1 MASIGGLSWCDSQG
15 WGPLN
20 ENGVS
25 LVPCFQNTVLL
36 GLPAVAASIVF
47 LLRATYLRRHGIQH
61 HLGNTFAYW
70 PSQFALLV
78 ATVTLLANLLIASV
92 DVFSDYFAYGSLLVA
107 WILAIRLNRFE
118 SQYEIRSS
126 SFIFVFELYSIAA
139 TFITLYSFY
148 VQQSE
153 RQDLKYDPHK
163 FLVIYFFSIL
173 SAFFFEALPRGCT
186 HVQLQSSAN
195 AHDKAN
201 LFSRWVFH
209 YMQPIISLG
218 YRRPLTPNDIRDTMP
233 KKINTDH
240 GYQLLS
246 KNWDISKKDETKT
259 PSLVWVIAK
268 TFFLPFI
275 IMVSIHLVA
284 SAIQFTL
291 PVLIGE
297 ILKFIESDDPNE
309 PKLRGAILALGM
321 LFVNITVSILT
332 GQHQKQN
339 VELGLEIRNALIS
352 LIYRKALVLSPDSR
366 NKATIGSITNHMS
379 TDAEKWTKDLVW
391 VPYWITVPF
400 EILVATVM
408 LYRILGWSVLCGLSM
423 VVIITP
429 IQGWAGQFFDDAMDA
444 KGEAMDSRVRL
455 MSELLSNI
463 KNIKMYGY
471 EPAFKKK
478 VETHRSKEIRLLRKC
493 GVVLSFLSIVFT
505 CMPLFMAFVSFAVY
519 ASVGGPGFSHGDM
532 NARVVFVSVSL
543 FGLLNR
549 PIGVMS
555 NVMETTISLRVSCR
569 RIQKF
574 LLMEEIDSDA
584 VRRSPTL
591 PEDNSAPLVLIENA
605 TFAWSNGQTKE
616 DESDSDVDGDDETTA
631 LLIAD
636 TARSN
641 EPTLVDISLSFARRT
656 LNAIVGRVGQGKSSL
671 LSAIIGDMYKRE
683 GNVKVFGSIAYT
695 PQHAW
700 IINATVR
707 DNIVFGKKFDQEKYD
722 QILFASGLLP
732 DLEILAA
739 GDQTEIGERGI
750 NLSGGQKQRVSLARA
765 AYQDADIY
773 LLDDPLSAV
782 DAHVDQHLWDNLLG
796 PNGLLKDKTRI
807 LVTHG
812 IHRLEQVDHILVIK
826 DGKIAEAGRFS
837 HLMAA
842 KDTFYRLIS
851 EFSISHGSEMKSQ
864 QSSLGV
870 GDESEA
876 ATVVEGGD
884 SPNDDEDD
892 EDDVDGSLIEKE
904 GVRATIV
911 GWETFKVYYNAMS
924 IYYFVVS
931 ILLFIVWEA
940 FQQGVPVW
948 LEYWARVAE
957 TTTHSPFYFLVVYA
971 VLVFVFIAVDVYLTY
986 VVNVHACPAGWN
998 APTHHIRNPCLR
1010 LRSPCYGL
1018 GPVDIMLRRLE
1029 SILKSP
1035 LYQHFGETLNGISS
1049 IRAMNINSG
1058 FVERNAINSD
1068 LSANAHYAAAMTNRW
1083 LNIRLEVLTS
1093 IVVFVAALMAV
1104 WNRDTLSPSMAGLA
1118 LSGTV
1123 YLTYNTIWTLRSYC
1137 DLSAELVAVE
1147 RVHEYSNRHTE
1158 APEFIGTR
1166 LPQGWPQKGHIVF
1179 KNYSAR
1185 YREGLDLVIK
1195 NISFKAQ
1202 PGEHIGI
1209 VGRTGAGK
1217 SSLTLALFRIIEA
1230 ANSYWARA
1238 SAQEELSN
1246 TSNVDNLINGGS
1258 IEIDGIDISTLGLR
1272 ELRQH
1277 LSIIPQ
1283 DPTLF
1288 SGTVRENLD
1297 PFNEATDAELWEALE
1312 RAHLKSHIA
1321 SLEGGLSYEV
1331 AQNGENFS
1339 VGQRSL
1345 ICLARAL
1352 LRKTKILVLD
1362 EATAAVD
1369 VETDELIQKTI
1380 RKEFK
1385 DRTILTIA
1393 HRIKTIM
1400 DSDKILVLEEGRIQ
1414 EYDTPAVLLHK
1425 KGLFYRLAEQAGEV
1439 R

>member
-1 MASIGGLSWCDSQG
+1 M
-15 WGPLN
+15 
-20 ENGVS
+20 
-25 LVPCFQNTVLL
+25 
-36 GLPAVAASIVF
+36 
-47 LLRATYLRRHGIQH
+47 
-61 HLGNTFAYW
+61 
-70 PSQFALLV
+70 V

-92 DVFSDYFAYGSLLVA
+92 DAFSDYFAYGSSLVA

-139 TFITLYSFY
+139 TSITLYSFY
-148 VQQSE
+148 AQQGE
-153 RQDLKYDPHK
+153 CQDLKCDPHK
-163 FLVIYFFSIL
+163 FLIIYFFSIL

-186 HVQLQSSAN
+186 HVQLESSAT

-201 LFSRWVFH
+201 LFSRWIFY
-209 YMQPIISLG
+209 YMQPVISLG
-218 YRRPLTPNDIRDTMP
+218 YRQPLTPNDIRDTMP
-233 KKINTDH
+233 KKVNTDH

-246 KNWDISKKDETKT
+246 RNWDISKKDETKT

-275 IMVSIHLVA
+275 IMASIHLVA
-284 SAIQFTL
+284 SAAQFIL

-297 ILKFIESDDPNE
+297 ILRFIESDDPNE
-309 PKLRGAILALGM
+309 PKLRGVILALGM
-321 LFVNITVSILT
+321 LFVNTAISILT
-332 GQHQKQN
+332 AQHQKEN

-352 LIYRKALVLSPDSR
+352 LIYRKALVLSFDSR
-366 NKATIGSITNHMS
+366 NKETVGSIINHMS
-379 TDAEKWTKDLVW
+379 TDAEKWTNDLVW
-391 VPYWITVPF
+391 VPYWIIVPF

-444 KGEAMDSRVRL
+444 KGEAMDNRVRL

-471 EPAFKKK
+471 EPAFKEK

-519 ASVGGPGFSHGDM
+519 ASLGGPGFSHGDM

-549 PIGVMS
+549 PVGVMS
-555 NVMETTISLRVSCR
+555 NVMETTVSLRVSCR

-574 LLMEEIDSDA
+574 LLMEEIDLDA
-584 VRRSPTL
+584 VQRSPVL
-591 PEDNSAPLVLIENA
+591 PEDNSTPLVLIENA
-605 TFAWSNGQTKE
+605 TFAWSNGQTTE
-616 DESDSDVDGDDETTA
+616 DESDSNVEGDDETTA
-631 LLIAD
+631 LLTAD

-641 EPTLVDISLSFARRT
+641 EPTLVNISLSFARGT
-656 LNAIVGRVGQGKSSL
+656 LNVIVGRVGQGKSSL
-671 LSAIIGDMYKRE
+671 LSAIIGDMYKRG
-683 GNVKVFGSIAYT
+683 GNVKVFGSIAYAA
-695 PQHAW
+695 QHAW

-707 DNIVFGKKFDQEKYD
+707 DNIVFGKEFHQEKYD

-812 IHRLEQVDHILVIK
+812 IHRLEQADHILVIK

-842 KDTFYRLIS
+842 EDTFYRLIN
-851 EFSISHGSEMKSQ
+851 EFSISHGSKMKSQ
-864 QSSLGV
+864 QLSSGA
-870 GDESEA
+870 GDESEVT
-876 ATVVEGGD
+876 TVVEGED
-884 SPNDDEDD
+884 SSNDDEDD
-892 EDDVDGSLIEKE
+892 GDDVDNSLIEKE

-948 LEYWARVAE
+948 LEYWTRVAE
-957 TTTHSPFYFLVVYA
+957 TTAHSPLYFLAVYA

-986 VVNVHACPAGWN
+986 VVNVRACVRASEVLHN
-998 APTHHIRNPCLR
+998 TLLARILR
-1010 LRSPCYGL
+1010 LPMCFFDVTPQGRILNRFSSDISAIDESVPESFLHMLTCISQLVGAL
-1018 GPVDIMLRRLE
+1018 LLVVFATPAFIFVLPVIALVLWICKTYYIKTSSMLRRLE

-1049 IRAMNINSG
+1049 IRAMKISNS
-1058 FVERNAINSD
+1058 FVERNTINSD
-1068 LSANAHYAAAMTNRW
+1068 LSANAYYASAMINRW
-1083 LNIRLEVLTS
+1083 LNIRLEALTA

-1104 WNRDTLSPSMAGLA
+1104 WNKDTLSPSMAGLA
-1118 LSGTV
+1118 LSSTV
-1123 YLTYNTIWTLRSYC
+1123 CLTYNVIWTLRSYC
-1137 DLSAELVAVE
+1137 DLSADLVAVE

-1158 APEFIGTR
+1158 APAFTGTT
-1166 LPQGWPQKGHIVF
+1166 LPQDWPQKGRIVF

-1185 YREGLDLVIK
+1185 YREGRDLVIK
-1195 NISFKAQ
+1195 NISFRVQ

-1238 SAQEELSN
+1238 SAQEELCD

-1288 SGTVRENLD
+1288 SGSVRENLD

-1362 EATAAVD
+1362 EATSAVD

-1380 RKEFK
+1380 RKEFN

-1400 DSDKILVLEEGRIQ
+1400 DSDKILVLERGQ
-1414 EYDTPAVLLHK
+1414 VLEYDAPAELLDK
-1425 KGLFYRLAEQAGEV
+1425 RGAFYKLAEQAGEV

>member
-1 MASIGGLSWCDSQG
+1 
-15 WGPLN
+15 
-20 ENGVS
+20 
-25 LVPCFQNTVLL
+25 
-36 GLPAVAASIVF
+36 
-47 LLRATYLRRHGIQH
+47 
-61 HLGNTFAYW
+61 
-70 PSQFALLV
+70 
-78 ATVTLLANLLIASV
+78 
-92 DVFSDYFAYGSLLVA
+92 
-107 WILAIRLNRFE
+107 
-118 SQYEIRSS
+118 
-126 SFIFVFELYSIAA
+126 
-139 TFITLYSFY
+139 
-148 VQQSE
+148 
-153 RQDLKYDPHK
+153 
-163 FLVIYFFSIL
+163 
-173 SAFFFEALPRGCT
+173 
-186 HVQLQSSAN
+186 
-195 AHDKAN
+195 
-201 LFSRWVFH
+201 
-209 YMQPIISLG
+209 
-218 YRRPLTPNDIRDTMP
+218 MP
-233 KKINTDH
+233 KEINTNH

-246 KNWDISKKDETKT
+246 RNWDISKKDETKT

-268 TFFLPFI
+268 TFFLPFT
-275 IMVSIHLVA
+275 IMTSIHLA
-284 SAIQFTL
+284 SSAIQFTL

-297 ILKFIESDDPNE
+297 ILKFIESDDSNE
-309 PKLRGAILALGM
+309 PKSRGVILALGM
-321 LFVNITVSILT
+321 FFANIAVSFLT

-339 VELGLEIRNALIS
+339 VELGLEIRNALVS

-366 NKATIGSITNHMS
+366 NKATTGSITNHMS

-408 LYRILGWSVLCGLSM
+408 LYKILGWSVLCGLSM

-463 KNIKMYGY
+463 KNLKMYGY
-471 EPAFKKK
+471 ESAFREK
-478 VETHRSKEIRLLRKC
+478 VETYRSKEIRLLRKC
-493 GVVLSFLSIVFT
+493 GVVLSFLSIIFT

-519 ASVGGPGFSHGDM
+519 ASVGGPNFSHGEM

-555 NVMETTISLRVSCR
+555 NVMETTVSLRVACR

-584 VRRSPTL
+584 VQRNSAL
-591 PEDNSAPLVLIENA
+591 PEDNGAPLILIEDA
-605 TFAWSNGQTKE
+605 TFAWSNKQTKD
-616 DESDSDVDGDDETTA
+616 DESDSDEEEEEDETTA
-631 LLIAD
+631 LLTAD

-641 EPTLVDISLSFARRT
+641 KPTLVDINLSFARGT

-671 LSAIIGDMYKRE
+671 LSAIIGDMYKRK
-683 GNVKVFGSIAYT
+683 GSVKVFGSIAYV

-707 DNIVFGKKFDQEKYD
+707 DNIVFGKKFDQERYD

-739 GDQTEIGERGI
+739 SDQTEIGERGI

-796 PNGLLKDKTRI
+796 PSGLLKDKTRI

-812 IHRLEQVDHILVIK
+812 IHRLERVDHILVIK
-826 DGKIAEAGRFS
+826 DGKITEAGHFS

-851 EFSISHGSEMKSQ
+851 EFSISHGSKMKGQ
-864 QSSLGV
+864 QSSSGAE
-870 GDESEA
+870 DESEA
-876 ATVVEGGD
+876 ATVVEGED
-884 SPNDDEDD
+884 SSNDDEDD
-892 EDDVDGSLIEKE
+892 GDDVDGSLIEKE
-904 GVRATIV
+904 GVKASIV
-911 GWETFKVYYNAMS
+911 GWETFKVYCNAMS
-924 IYYFVVS
+924 IYYFVIS
-931 ILLFIVWEA
+931 ILLFVVWEA
-940 FQQGVPVW
+940 FQQGVPIW
-948 LEYWARVAE
+948 LEYWARVAD
-957 TTTHSPFYFLVVYA
+957 TTTHSPFYFLAVYA
-971 VLVFVFIAVDVYLTY
+971 FLVFIFIAVDVYLTY
-986 VVNVHACPAGWN
+986 VVNVHACVRASEVLHN
-998 APTHHIRNPCLR
+998 TLLARILR
-1010 LRSPCYGL
+1010 LPMCFFDVTPQGRILNRFSSDISAIDESVPESFIHMLTCISQLVGSL
-1018 GPVDIMLRRLE
+1018 LLVIFATPVFVFVLPIMALVLWICKLYYIKTSSMLRRLE

-1049 IRAMNINSG
+1049 IRAMNINSS
-1058 FVERNAINSD
+1058 FVERNTIHSD

-1083 LNIRLEVLTS
+1083 LNARLEGLTS
-1093 IVVFVAALMAV
+1093 ILVFAAALMAV
-1104 WNRDTLSPSMAGLA
+1104 WNKDTLSPSMAGLA
-1118 LSGTV
+1118 LSSTMC
-1123 YLTYNTIWTLRSYC
+1123 LTYNVIWTLRSYC

-1158 APEFIGTR
+1158 APEFTATR
-1166 LPQGWPQKGHIVF
+1166 LPQDWPQKGKVVF

-1195 NISFKAQ
+1195 NVSFEAQ

-1238 SAQEELSN
+1238 SAQEELRD
-1246 TSNVDNLINGGS
+1246 TSNVDTLINGGS

-1283 DPTLF
+1283 EPTLF
-1288 SGTVRENLD
+1288 SGT
-1297 PFNEATDAELWEALE
+1297 
-1312 RAHLKSHIA
+1312 
-1321 SLEGGLSYEV
+1321 
-1331 AQNGENFS
+1331 
-1339 VGQRSL
+1339 
-1345 ICLARAL
+1345 
-1352 LRKTKILVLD
+1352 
-1362 EATAAVD
+1362 
-1369 VETDELIQKTI
+1369 
-1380 RKEFK
+1380 
-1385 DRTILTIA
+1385 
-1393 HRIKTIM
+1393 
-1400 DSDKILVLEEGRIQ
+1400 
-1414 EYDTPAVLLHK
+1414 
-1425 KGLFYRLAEQAGEV
+1425 
-1439 R
+1439 